1 MDPLFIKCS
10 KRKTRTHLPNEEGVQ
25 GVSLVVEQDKAPQV
39 VEENALVIVGEET
52 LVVAEQLP
60 PVVVQEEP
68 MTPTKYVKCVVFKK
82 LTPKK
87 KMM

>member
-1 MDPLFIKCS
+1 
-10 KRKTRTHLPNEEGVQ
+10 
-25 GVSLVVEQDKAPQV
+25 
-39 VEENALVIVGEET
+39 VIVGEEA

-68 MTPTKYVKCVVFKK
+68 MTPTKYVKCIVFKK

-87 KMM
+87 KMV